1 MAIDKEEAAR
11 TALRLLDDQGLDKL
25 TVRRVASELGVKAPA
40 LYWHFEGKRAL
51 LDLMTD
57 VMLTRAAT
65 GLGRP
70 TSSQPWWQWLEQA
83 LDSLRHG
90 LLAHRDGARVA
101 LGADVTR
108 ALALGAF
115 IERTTEVLHE
125 VGFGLGDASRAAGA
139 LVHFV
144 IGRTVEEQSR
154 PAPAAER
161 AAASSEQFPFPTL
174 ARALSERHASGST
187 PEDDF
192 RYSLTIM
199 LTGLRTIHQQSGAGG
214 RAESPSTAVDAPPG
228 QENATAGRVIRTV
241 QLLRYRSDEPPAR
254 ATPAPGG
261 AARRQ
266 AAVAGKQV
274 GAGRSGSYGLGC
286 DEHG

>member
-1 MAIDKEEAAR
+1 MAIDKEDAAR

-25 TVRRVASELGVKAPA
+25 TVRRVASELGVQAPA
-40 LYWHFEGKRAL
+40 LYWHFDGKRAL

-57 VMLTRAAT
+57 VMLTPAVT
-65 GLGRP
+65 SLGHP
-70 TSSQPWWQWLEQA
+70 TPSQPWWRWLEQA
-83 LDSLRHG
+83 LDSLRRG

-101 LGADVTR
+101 SGADVTR
-108 ALALGAF
+108 ALALGTF
-115 IERTTEVLHE
+115 VERTTEVLHD

-154 PAPAAER
+154 PAPDAER
-161 AAASSEQFPFPTL
+161 EAASSDRFPFPTL

-199 LTGLRTIHQQSGAGG
+199 LTGLRTLHQQLGAGG
-214 RAESPSTAVDAPPG
+214 HAEPPPTAKEAPP
-228 QENATAGRVIRTV
+228 R
-241 QLLRYRSDEPPAR
+241 
-254 ATPAPGG
+254 
-261 AARRQ
+261 
-266 AAVAGKQV
+266 
-274 GAGRSGSYGLGC
+274 
-286 DEHG
+286 